1 MTAVATTAGRVR
13 GARDGS
19 VFAFKGIPYA
29 APPVGRRRYRPPAPP
44 DPWEGERDA
53 TRFGPVCLQQPM
65 PGIFGEIGTPSNP
78 AGDECLNL
86 NVWTP
91 DPGAAR
97 LPVLV
102 WIHGGA
108 FYAGSGID
116 PSYNGAAFA
125 RAGVVCVTLNYRL
138 GVQGFFQ

>member
-1 MTAVATTAGRVR
+1 
-13 GARDGS
+13 
-19 VFAFKGIPYA
+19 
-29 APPVGRRRYRPPAPP
+29 
-44 DPWEGERDA
+44 
-53 TRFGPVCLQQPM
+53 M

-78 AGDECLNL
+78 AGDNCLNL

-97 LPVLV
+97 LQVLV

-116 PSYNGAAFA
+116 DVYEGSAFA
-125 RAGVVCVTLNYRL
+125 RDGVVCGGDPAEVTVAGGSAGGMSVGTLL
-138 GVQGFFQ
+138 ATPKAKG